1 MSHVEE
7 PQPELVVLT
16 TVREDTTGQRQRA
29 LWLLLLLV
37 TALVLVGLFALS
49 RRGEMVTASP
59 ATSQGAVT
67 ATEQRHSGRL
77 VAGDVSL
84 LPLSAAADPSGS
96 LAPYSGQQVRADAVL
111 VESVPADEGFWV
123 GTSATDR
130 VWVQLAVS
138 AESPFRVET
147 GDAVSLV
154 GILRPLPTTFAED
167 VGLTREEGAQQL
179 ADQGQYVA
187 VHAAAVQL
195 S

>member
-7 PQPELVVLT
+7 PESVVVRT
-16 TVREDTTGQRQRA
+16 TVRDDTPGQRQRA
-29 LWLLLLLV
+29 VWLLLLLV
-37 TALVLVGLFALS
+37 TALLVVGLVALS
-49 RRGEMVTASP
+49 RRGDDVATAP
-59 ATSQGAVT
+59 ATSQGAV
-67 ATEQRHSGRL
+67 AAAEPQGSGRL

-84 LPLSAAADPSGS
+84 LPLSEAADAGGS
-96 LAPYSGQQVRADAVL
+96 LARYSGQQVRADAVL

-138 AESPFRVET
+138 AESPIRVET
-147 GDAVSLV
+147 GDAVSFV
-154 GILRPLPTTFAED
+154 GILRPLPATFAED

-187 VHAAAVQL
+187 VDAAAVQL